1 MLSVMFFAFLCGM
14 AALYIAA
21 FLPN

>member
-1 MLSVMFFAFLCGM
+1 MLSVMLFAFLCGM
-14 AALYIAA
+14 AALYVAA